1 MEITGRVIA
10 GVGALILALVA
21 LISYFVYDKF
31 FKQSEQ
37 ASATLDEQPEFKVKD
52 EKILITSGDQLHEV
66 VKKSD
71 ESGVTVFFGHHQCG
85 HCLECIGR
93 YEEAA
98 GDNAG
103 DSVFIAEYG
112 AVGDE
117 IDKYDIK
124 GFPTIIKFK
133 NGGENKEE
141 FMGDR
146 SVDAFKAFMDK

>member
-1 MEITGRVIA
+1 MEVTFKVIA
-10 GVGALILALVA
+10 GVGALILSLVA
-21 LISYFVYDKF
+21 LIAYLVYDKF
-31 FKQSEQ
+31 FNNRSEEKP
-37 ASATLDEQPEFKVKD
+37 ATIDEAPEFKVKD
-52 EKILITSGDQLHEV
+52 EKILLTSGDHLHDV

-98 GDNAG
+98 GDDAG
-103 DSVFIAEYG
+103 KSVFIAEYG
-112 AVGDE
+112 TVGDD

-133 NGGENKEE
+133 NGGEQKEE
-141 FMGDR
+141 FMGD
-146 SVDAFKAFMDK
+146 